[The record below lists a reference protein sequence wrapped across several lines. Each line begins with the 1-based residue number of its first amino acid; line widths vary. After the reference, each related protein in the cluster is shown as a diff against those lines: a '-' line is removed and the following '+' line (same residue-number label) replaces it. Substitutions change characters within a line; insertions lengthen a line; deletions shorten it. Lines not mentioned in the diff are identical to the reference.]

1 MSGSETG
8 SGARRSTEKSQPLIA
23 CAVEQ
28 IAICGLV
35 KVLACRQCSSFGLAA
50 ASTEYPLTAARHLH
64 KREQ

>member
-8 SGARRSTEKSQPLIA
+8 GGVRRSTKKSQPLIA
-23 CAVEQ
+23 CPVEQ

-50 ASTEYPLTAARHLH
+50 ASTEYPLTTARYLP